1 MRTIIVN
8 TPGPQGPQGSTGPTG
23 SQGPSVPF
31 TNLGNNIYATTSSI
45 QITGSL
51 NVSGSI
57 TSSLFGT
64 SSWAT
69 NALTASSLLGSVISA
84 SFASTAS
91 FYSGPTTTTFVG
103 NCNSFSIPNGS
114 LVYGAYLGGTPVNP
128 TNLTTRTGS
137 FANGFFPGYPMPAG
151 TASNLTLIIA
161 TTQSSN
167 NTSFVYIANANSAI
181 TGSVITLAA
190 GSAAGIY
197 SSSANPVSFA
207 QGNRLTVI
215 LSNPF
220 VAGSSG
226 SATITTFSFIYRNT

>member
-45 QITGSL
+45 IISGSL
-51 NVSGSI
+51 DVSGSI

-114 LVYGAYLGGTPVNP
+114 LVYGAYLVCN
-128 TNLTTRTGS
+128 NISRW
-137 FANGFFPGYPMPAG
+137 F
-151 TASNLTLIIA
+151 
-161 TTQSSN
+161 SSWN
-167 NTSFVYIANANSAI
+167 
-181 TGSVITLAA
+181 
-190 GSAAGIY
+190 
-197 SSSANPVSFA
+197 
-207 QGNRLTVI
+207 I
-215 LSNPF
+215 LK
-220 VAGSSG
+220 
-226 SATITTFSFIYRNT
+226 

>member
-1 MRTIIVN
+1 
-8 TPGPQGPQGSTGPTG
+8 
-23 SQGPSVPF
+23 
-31 TNLGNNIYATTSSI
+31 
-45 QITGSL
+45 
-51 NVSGSI
+51 
-57 TSSLFGT
+57 
-64 SSWAT
+64 
-69 NALTASSLLGSVISA
+69 
-84 SFASTAS
+84 
-91 FYSGPTTTTFVG
+91 
-103 NCNSFSIPNGS
+103 
-114 LVYGAYLGGTPVNP
+114 
-128 TNLTTRTGS
+128 
-137 FANGFFPGYPMPAG
+137 MPAG